1 MLPHLADNASE
12 DLQALGVVKGKAGS
26 RDTPDLGDL
35 GRFRELRRSTF
46 CRTADT
52 LAR

>member
-1 MLPHLADNASE
+1 MLPHLADNPSE

-26 RDTPDLGDL
+26 RDTPDLG
-35 GRFRELRRSTF
+35 RFRELRWSTF
-46 CRTADT
+46 CRAADT

>member
-1 MLPHLADNASE
+1 MLLLPHLADNASE

-26 RDTPDLGDL
+26 RDTPDLG
-35 GRFRELRRSTF
+35 RFRELRRSTF

-52 LAR
+52 LVR